1 MPSPRRFTALL
12 ALSAGVL
19 ALAIFFVAAAGLAG
33 PWPHNETLTELV
45 ALWIA
50 TTWGRPLLIVAGVAF
65 SIAAVGLLLG

>member
-19 ALAIFFVAAAGLAG
+19 ALAIFFVATAGLAG
-33 PWPHNETLTELV
+33 PWPRNETLADLV

-50 TTWGRPLLIVAGVAF
+50 TTWGRPLLISAAVAF
-65 SIAAVGLLLG
+65 SVAVVGLLFG